1 MKYLKLIRVQNLLF
15 ILLIQYLIRQFVVV
29 PLLLTQGI
37 DLSGQKLYLILLM
50 GATVFIAAG
59 AYVLNDYFDSKIDA
73 INKPDRQF
81 VGKSI
86 SRRMAMLLHQILTFI
101 GVLLGVLLSYF
112 LKSYSL
118 LLIFIV
124 IPGLLWFYSASYK
137 RQFMVGN
144 IVVALIAGLTVLLV
158 GMVEVAVLRQQYYSS
173 VVNTGIAGQIYA
185 WTGGFALFSFMLT
198 WIREVI
204 KDMEDLEGDREM
216 ECRTMPIIW
225 GINKTKFFVIGLIVV
240 SVTLLFVVYYYW
252 IPYRDTL
259 GLRYMVFGLLLPLMV
274 LSYTLIRARVAADFR
289 SASGITK
296 FIMLLGLG
304 YAPVLYYQL
313 VMLYQIPWLF

>member
-1 MKYLKLIRVQNLLF
+1 MKYLKLIRIQNLLF

-29 PLLLTQGI
+29 PILLTHGI
-37 DLSGQKLYLILLM
+37 DLSTEKLYLFLLM

-59 AYVLNDYFDSKIDA
+59 AYVLNDYFDLKIDA

-86 SRRMAMLLHQILTFI
+86 SRRKAMLLHQILTVI
-101 GVLLGVLLSYF
+101 GVLLGILLSYYS
-112 LKSYSL
+112 KSYSL
-118 LLIFIV
+118 LLVFIV

-144 IVVALIAGLTVLLV
+144 VVVALVAGLTVFMV
-158 GMVEVAVLRQQYYSS
+158 GIVEVAILRQYYFSL
-173 VVNTGIAGQIYA
+173 VANTGIAEQIFA
-185 WTGGFALFSFMLT
+185 WTGGFALFSFLLT

-225 GINKTKFFVIGLIVV
+225 GVAKTKTFVVGLIL
-240 SVTLLFVVYYYW
+240 SGMILLLMVYFYW
-252 IPYRDTL
+252 LPFRDSL
-259 GLRYMVFGLLLPLMV
+259 GLKYLIFGLLIPLSV
-274 LSYTLIRARVAADFR
+274 LTYTVIKARVAADFR
-289 SASGITK
+289 SASGISK

-304 YAPVLYYQL
+304 YAPILYYQL
-313 VMLYQIPWLF
+313 VMIHQIPWLF

>member
-29 PLLLTQGI
+29 PLLLTHGI
-37 DLSGQKLYLILLM
+37 DVSGQKLYLFLLM

-59 AYVLNDYFDSKIDA
+59 AYALNDYFDLKIDA

-86 SRRMAMLLHQILTFI
+86 SRRMAMLLHQILTVI
-101 GVLLGVLLSYF
+101 GVLLGVALSYF
-112 LKSYSL
+112 TKSYSL

-137 RQFMVGN
+137 RQFVVGN
-144 IVVALIAGLTVLLV
+144 VVVALVAGLTVFLV
-158 GMVEVAVLRQQYYSS
+158 GVVEVAVLRQQYYSQ
-173 VVNTGIAGQIYA
+173 VVNTGIAEQIYA
-185 WTGGFALFSFMLT
+185 WTGGFALFSFLLT

-204 KDMEDLEGDREM
+204 KDMEDIEGDREM

-225 GINKTKFFVIGLIVV
+225 GIGKTKIFVIGLII
-240 SVTLLFVVYYYW
+240 STIILLFMVYYYW
-252 IPYRDTL
+252 IPFRDNL
-259 GLRYMVFGLLLPLMV
+259 GLRYLVFGLLLPLLV
-274 LSYTLIRARVAADFR
+274 LSYTLIKARVAADFR
-289 SASGITK
+289 SASGIAK
-296 FIMLLGLG
+296 FIMLLGLC
-304 YAPVLYYQL
+304 YSPVLYYQF
-313 VMLYQIPWLF
+313 VRLYQIPWIF